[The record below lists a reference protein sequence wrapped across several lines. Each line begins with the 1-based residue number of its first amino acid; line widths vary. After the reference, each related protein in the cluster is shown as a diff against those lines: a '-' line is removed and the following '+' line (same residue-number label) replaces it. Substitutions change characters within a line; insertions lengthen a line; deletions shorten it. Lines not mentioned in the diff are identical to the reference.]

1 MPRWLG
7 RSEHD
12 LEVFARRAA
21 ELTKDRFGLGFYAL
35 IQQANTDVGE
45 HELEDTLCDPEMV
58 KRGFEDL
65 ITRFPAPSNMNRYA
79 DMLEWMG
86 DTEALADLLETRF
99 RWIVP
104 EIWYG
109 DTTEEQ
115 FEYAFATLRE
125 ADDVLKSRRD
135 AEQPEA

>member
-1 MPRWLG
+1 M
-7 RSEHD
+7 
-12 LEVFARRAA
+12 
-21 ELTKDRFGLGFYAL
+21 K
-35 IQQANTDVGE
+35 Q
-45 HELEDTLCDPEMV
+45 
-58 KRGFEDL
+58 GFEDL

-86 DTEALADLLETRF
+86 NTEALADLLETRF

-109 DTTEEQ
+109 ETTEDQ
-115 FEYAFATLRE
+115 FEYAFATLQE
-125 ADDVLKSRRD
+125 ADAVLKSRRD